1 MTKILRFGRRGSF
14 WSAAAVLA
22 LCLWASGAPS
32 VLYPVYAAEWKL
44 SSVVT
49 TSVFGA
55 YPLALLV
62 VLLVFGGLSDAIG
75 RRRAMLLGV
84 ALITLSAA
92 VFAVAPNVGF
102 LFAGRVLQGVGTGF
116 AIGAASASLVEN
128 NTSRNPRFASSM
140 ATVST
145 SLGLTL
151 ALFASGLLVQL
162 APLPLVLSFAV
173 LLVLGLLVLGLVWRT
188 PGDAP
193 ATRVRVR
200 PQAPRFPRG
209 MMRVFIL
216 STVSVAVA
224 YSIGA
229 MFLSLGAQMARDL
242 TGTTNLMVVGG
253 LLAVSS
259 LTIGLTALFLSRVH
273 AHVSIMIGTVVSLA
287 GLGLMAATTA
297 SGSVVLFLVW
307 CVVGGVGYSFAF
319 TGGLTLLNRTAPER
333 HRGGTLSLMYLF
345 SYLMQAVTAV
355 GAGALVTSLGL
366 GAALGIAVPVLG
378 VLCVLGFIL
387 AVVDLVARRR
397 IRLAEVL
404 RAPALDPTD

>member
-1 MTKILRFGRRGSF
+1 
-14 WSAAAVLA
+14 
-22 LCLWASGAPS
+22 
-32 VLYPVYAAEWKL
+32 
-44 SSVVT
+44 
-49 TSVFGA
+49 
-55 YPLALLV
+55 
-62 VLLVFGGLSDAIG
+62 
-75 RRRAMLLGV
+75 
-84 ALITLSAA
+84 
-92 VFAVAPNVGF
+92 
-102 LFAGRVLQGVGTGF
+102 
-116 AIGAASASLVEN
+116 
-128 NTSRNPRFASSM
+128 M